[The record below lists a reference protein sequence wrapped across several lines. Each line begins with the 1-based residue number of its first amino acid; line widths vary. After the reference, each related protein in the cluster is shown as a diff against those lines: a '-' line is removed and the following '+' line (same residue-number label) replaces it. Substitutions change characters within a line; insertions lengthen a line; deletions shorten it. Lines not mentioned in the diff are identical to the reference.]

1 MEIKI
6 QKILSDYGI
15 CSRRAGE
22 ELIQQGNVTVNGSIA
37 MIGQRADPEKDI
49 ICVDGKTLSSKPED
63 TYILLNKPKGYVVTL
78 NDEKGRRNVTD
89 LLQELSV
96 RVYPVGRLDID
107 TEGFLLLTNDGEL
120 AHNMLSPNKNVG
132 KTYFLSLEKPITDE
146 EIKALETGVD
156 IGECVTKPAK
166 AERISEN
173 EINLTITEGKFHQIK
188 RMAKAVGNEVVY
200 LKRLSYGSFYLDK
213 ALRTGD
219 YRALTEKETK
229 YLCNVYKRKSLNL

>member
-1 MEIKI
+1 MRLDKFVSDGAAMTRSESRKAIKNGRVSVEN
-6 QKILSDYGI
+6 KIVKDIAFQVS
-15 CSRRAGE
+15 E
-22 ELIQQGNVTVNGSIA
+22 NGNVLL
-37 MIGQRADPEKDI
+37 
-49 ICVDGKTLSSKPED
+49 DGKEISYSEFI
-63 TYILLNKPKGYVVTL
+63 YIMLNKPQGYVSATEDKRQKTVL
-78 NDEKGRRNVTD
+78 DILDPSYRRYQ
-89 LLQELSV
+89 LF
-96 RVYPVGRLDID
+96 PVGRLDID

-132 KTYFLSLEKPITDE
+132 KTYFLRLENPITDE

-156 IGECVTKPAK
+156 IGECITKPAK
-166 AERISEN
+166 AERINEN

-200 LKRLSYGSFYLDK
+200 LKRLSYGDFCLDK
-213 ALRTGD
+213 TLETGD

>member
-1 MEIKI
+1 MRLDKFVSDGAAMTRSESRKAIKNGRVSVEN
-6 QKILSDYGI
+6 KI
-15 CSRRAGE
+15 
-22 ELIQQGNVTVNGSIA
+22 V
-37 MIGQRADPEKDI
+37 KDI
-49 ICVDGKTLSSKPED
+49 AFQIAENCNVLLDGKEISYSEFI
-63 TYILLNKPKGYVVTL
+63 YIMLNKPQGYVSATEDKRQKTVL
-78 NDEKGRRNVTD
+78 DILDPSYRRYQ
-89 LLQELSV
+89 LF
-96 RVYPVGRLDID
+96 PVGRLDID

>member
-1 MEIKI
+1 MRLDKFVSDGAAMTRSESRKAIKNGRVSVEN
-6 QKILSDYGI
+6 KI
-15 CSRRAGE
+15 
-22 ELIQQGNVTVNGSIA
+22 V
-37 MIGQRADPEKDI
+37 KDI
-49 ICVDGKTLSSKPED
+49 AFQIAENCNVLLDGKEISYSEFI
-63 TYILLNKPKGYVVTL
+63 YIMLNKPQGYVSATEDKRQKTGL
-78 NDEKGRRNVTD
+78 DILDPSYRRYQ
-89 LLQELSV
+89 LF
-96 RVYPVGRLDID
+96 PVGRRDID
-107 TEGFLLLTNDGEL
+107 TECFLLLTNDGEL

>member
-1 MEIKI
+1 MRLDKFVSDGAAMTRSESRKAIKNGRI
-6 QKILSDYGI
+6 SVESKI
-15 CSRRAGE
+15 
-22 ELIQQGNVTVNGSIA
+22 V
-37 MIGQRADPEKDI
+37 KDI
-49 ICVDGKTLSSKPED
+49 AFQVAENSSILLDGREISYREFV
-63 TYILLNKPKGYVVTL
+63 YIMLNKPQGYVSATEDKKQKTVL
-78 NDEKGRRNVTD
+78 D
-89 LLQELSV
+89 LIDPSYSRYQLF
-96 RVYPVGRLDID
+96 PVGRLDID

>member
-1 MEIKI
+1 MRLDKFVSDGAAMTRSESRKAIKNGRVSVEN
-6 QKILSDYGI
+6 KI
-15 CSRRAGE
+15 
-22 ELIQQGNVTVNGSIA
+22 V
-37 MIGQRADPEKDI
+37 KDI
-49 ICVDGKTLSSKPED
+49 AFQVSENCNVLLDGREISYREFV
-63 TYILLNKPKGYVVTL
+63 YIMLNKPQGYVSATEDKKQKTVL
-78 NDEKGRRNVTD
+78 DILDPSYSRYQ
-89 LLQELSV
+89 LF
-96 RVYPVGRLDID
+96 PVGRLDID

-132 KTYFLSLEKPITDE
+132 KTYFLRLEKPITE
-146 EIKALETGVD
+146 KEIKALETGVD

-188 RMAKAVGNEVVY
+188 RMARAVGNEVVY
-200 LKRLSYGSFYLDK
+200 LKRLSYGDFSLDK
-213 ALRTGD
+213 TLETGN